1 MAPFLTH
8 LVVGERVWTALNGAR
23 PAPDNYGTFL
33 FGCLAPDVDKF
44 CHGLE
49 QSTTHF
55 LAKDEAGTWAWLRS
69 QRFLDSQNAFLRTPF
84 HTLDAVEQAFVM
96 GYLCHVATDEI
107 TGRIAQGI
115 RTDHAGSGAALP
127 HVDAILTAMDPRFW
141 AMARDPYRL
150 IDALEGASIPDR
162 AFVFTEGDCL
172 QAMYKVVVPQA
183 AAGGGLEPFLRMLRR
198 QWQWMR
204 NGRVSDATDDPQIEA
219 DLEALDRQI
228 EADLPTSEVLVD
240 RLDLELF
247 LQEACRHSTERIHTL
262 LARRTGP

>member
-1 MAPFLTH
+1 
-8 LVVGERVWTALNGAR
+8 
-23 PAPDNYGTFL
+23 
-33 FGCLAPDVDKF
+33 
-44 CHGLE
+44 
-49 QSTTHF
+49 
-55 LAKDEAGTWAWLRS
+55 
-69 QRFLDSQNAFLRTPF
+69 
-84 HTLDAVEQAFVM
+84 TLDAVEQAFVM

-115 RTDHAGSGAALP
+115 KTDHAGSGTPLP

-141 AMARDPYRL
+141 AMARESSSL

-162 AFVFTEGDCL
+162 AFVFTKGDCL
-172 QAMYKVVVPQA
+172 RAIYEAVVPQVA
-183 AAGGGLEPFLRMLRR
+183 EGGGLVPCVNMVRR

-204 NGRVSDATDDPQIEA
+204 NGLVSDAADDPNLES
-219 DLEALDRQI
+219 DLAAFRRRI

-262 LARRTGP
+262 LSRRTIP